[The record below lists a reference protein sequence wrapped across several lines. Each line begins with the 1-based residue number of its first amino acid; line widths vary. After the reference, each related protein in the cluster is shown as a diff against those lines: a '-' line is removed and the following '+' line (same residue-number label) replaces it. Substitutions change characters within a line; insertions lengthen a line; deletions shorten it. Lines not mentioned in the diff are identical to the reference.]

1 MKNIATI
8 GRILFALPFGI
19 LGLNHFLMTDT
30 FLGMMSSFLPRGG
43 YTILLTGA
51 FLIAAS
57 ICILLNKFIKV
68 VCFSL
73 AGILFLFIVTIHLPH
88 LFSAST
94 DVVFQEGLFGLL
106 KDTGL
111 MGGALIIA
119 AYYRPDEVIYPEKQS

>member
-19 LGLNHFLMTDT
+19 IGLNHFLMTDT
-30 FLGMMSSFLPRGG
+30 FLGMMSSFLPGGG
-43 YTILLTGA
+43 YTIMLTGA

-57 ICILLNKFIKV
+57 ILIILNKFIKV

-73 AGILFLFIVTIHLPH
+73 AGLLFLFIVTIHIPH
-88 LFSAST
+88 LFSADSA
-94 DVVFQEGLFGLL
+94 VIQEGLFGLL

-119 AYYRPDEVIYPEKQS
+119 AYYQPEEDAKA

>member
-8 GRILFALPFGI
+8 GRIFFALPFGI
-19 LGLNHFLMTDT
+19 IGLNHFLMTDT
-30 FLGMMSSFLPRGG
+30 FLGMMSSFLPGG
-43 YTILLTGA
+43 GFTILLTGA

-57 ICILLNKFIKV
+57 ICIILNKFIKV

-73 AGILFLFIVTIHLPH
+73 AGLLFLFIVTIHIPH
-88 LFSAST
+88 LIYTT
-94 DVVFQEGLFGLL
+94 DSLVYQEALFALL

-119 AYYRPDEVIYPEKQS
+119 AYYRPEEETK

>member
-1 MKNIATI
+1 MRNIATI

-30 FLGMMSSFLPRGG
+30 FLGMISSFLPGGG

-51 FLIAAS
+51 LLVAAS
-57 ICILLNKFIKV
+57 ICIILNKFIKV

-73 AGILFLFIVTIHLPH
+73 AGILFLFIVTIHIPH
-88 LFSAST
+88 LLSSIP
-94 DVVFQEGLFGLL
+94 DVHQEGLFGLL

-119 AYYRPDEVIYPEKQS
+119 AHYHKDEKFITPE

>member
-19 LGLNHFLMTDT
+19 IGLNHFLMTDT
-30 FLGMMSSFLPRGG
+30 FLGMMSSFLPGGG
-43 YTILLTGA
+43 YTILLTGV

-57 ICILLNKFIKV
+57 IFIILNKYIKI

-73 AGILFLFIVTIHLPH
+73 AGLLFLFIVTIHVPH
-88 LFSAST
+88 LFSADSA
-94 DVVFQEGLFGLL
+94 VMQEGLFGLL

-119 AYYRPDEVIYPEKQS
+119 AFYHPEEETKA

>member
-19 LGLNHFLMTDT
+19 IGLNHFLMTDT
-30 FLGMMSSFLPRGG
+30 FLGMMSSFLPGGG
-43 YTILLTGA
+43 YTILLTGV

-57 ICILLNKFIKV
+57 IFIILNKFIKI

-73 AGILFLFIVTIHLPH
+73 AALLLLFIVTIHIPH
-88 LFSAST
+88 LFSA
-94 DVVFQEGLFGLL
+94 DAAVMQEGLFGLL

-119 AYYRPDEVIYPEKQS
+119 AYYQTEEGTKA

>member
-19 LGLNHFLMTDT
+19 IGLNHFLMTDT
-30 FLGMMSSFLPRGG
+30 FLGMMSSFLPGGG
-43 YTILLTGA
+43 YTILLTGV

-57 ICILLNKFIKV
+57 IFLILNKYIKI

-73 AGILFLFIVTIHLPH
+73 AGLLFLFIVTIHVPH
-88 LFSAST
+88 LFSADSA
-94 DVVFQEGLFGLL
+94 VMQEGLFGLL

-119 AYYRPDEVIYPEKQS
+119 AFYHPEEETKA

>member
-19 LGLNHFLMTDT
+19 IGLNHFLMTDT
-30 FLGMMSSFLPRGG
+30 FLGMMSSFLPGGG

-57 ICILLNKFIKV
+57 VCIILNKFIKV
-68 VCFSL
+68 VCFSV
-73 AGILFLFIVTIHLPH
+73 AGLLFLFIVAIHIPH
-88 LFSAST
+88 LFSADSA
-94 DVVFQEGLFGLL
+94 VMQEGLFGLL

-119 AYYRPDEVIYPEKQS
+119 AYYQPEENAKA

>member
-19 LGLNHFLMTDT
+19 IGLNHFLMTDT
-30 FLGMMSSFLPRGG
+30 FLGMMSSFLPGGG
-43 YTILLTGA
+43 YTIMLTGV

-57 ICILLNKFIKV
+57 VCIILNKFIRV

-73 AGILFLFIVTIHLPH
+73 AGLLLLFIITIHIPH
-88 LFSAST
+88 LIYTTNSL
-94 DVVFQEGLFGLL
+94 VYQEGLFALL

-119 AYYRPDEVIYPEKQS
+119 AYYQPEEETK

>member
-8 GRILFALPFGI
+8 GRIFFALPFGI
-19 LGLNHFLMTDT
+19 IGLNHFLMTDT
-30 FLGMMSSFLPRGG
+30 FLGMMSSFLPGG
-43 YTILLTGA
+43 GFTILLTGA

-57 ICILLNKFIKV
+57 ICIILNKFIKV

-73 AGILFLFIVTIHLPH
+73 AGLLFLFIVTIHIPH
-88 LFSAST
+88 LIYTT
-94 DVVFQEGLFGLL
+94 DSLVYQEALFALL

-119 AYYRPDEVIYPEKQS
+119 AYYRPEEEVKA